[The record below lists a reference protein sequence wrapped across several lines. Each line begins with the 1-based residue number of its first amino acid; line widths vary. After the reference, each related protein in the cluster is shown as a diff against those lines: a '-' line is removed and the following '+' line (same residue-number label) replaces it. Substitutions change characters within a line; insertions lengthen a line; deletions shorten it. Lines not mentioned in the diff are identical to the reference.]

1 VAVGFEAIRPL
12 DKPPKNS
19 QCGKNVIGGSDMI
32 HEVNNANPDD
42 EAKDKDADFAATV
55 CIGADTESGESKSNY
70 PSVAVP
76 TGKIVK
82 LVWDDNS

>member
-1 VAVGFEAIRPL
+1 
-12 DKPPKNS
+12 
-19 QCGKNVIGGSDMI
+19 MI

-42 EAKDKDADFAATV
+42 EAKDKDADFAVTV
-55 CIGADTESGESKSNY
+55 CIGADTESSESKY